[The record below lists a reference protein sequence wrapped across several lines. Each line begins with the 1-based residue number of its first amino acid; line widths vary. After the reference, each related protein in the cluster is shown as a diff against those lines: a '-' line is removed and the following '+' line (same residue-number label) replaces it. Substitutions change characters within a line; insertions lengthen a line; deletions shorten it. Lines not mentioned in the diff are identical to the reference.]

1 MRASPSTAVDLD
13 AMESWFQDLLL
24 VIPDGPGF
32 ALALGALA
40 LVEGIV
46 GAGLIVPGA
55 ILTVFGGFLVY
66 HGKGD
71 LPTVLVATSCG
82 AILGDI
88 ISYILGAR
96 FGSRL
101 WGRGLLKKHV
111 DLLLKAQ
118 AYFFDHGGKSVF
130 FGRFIG
136 PLRGLVPFIAGAAH
150 MRPLPFLGWAVI
162 SGLLWG
168 IGYPS
173 LGYLGGTSWDRARSL
188 SGGAGLS
195 IALGAVLVAF
205 FTWRRRALKSPR
217 KRR

>member
-1 MRASPSTAVDLD
+1 
-13 AMESWFQDLLL
+13 MENWLRELLML
-24 VIPDGPGF
+24 LPDGPLF
-32 ALALGALA
+32 AVMIGILALI
-40 LVEGIV
+40 EGIV
-46 GAGLIVPGA
+46 GLGLIVPGA
-55 ILTVFGGFLVY
+55 ILTVFGGFLVH

-71 LPTVLVATSCG
+71 LLPVLAAASCG
-82 AILGDI
+82 AIIGDL
-88 ISYILGAR
+88 ISYLLGAR

-150 MRPLPFLGWAVI
+150 MRPLPFLAWAVV

-168 IGYPS
+168 IGYPG
-173 LGYLGGTSWDRARSL
+173 LGYLGGTSWDMARGL
-188 SGGAGLS
+188 SGGA
-195 IALGAVLVAF
+195 ALLIVLLTLIVGF
-205 FTWRRRALKSPR
+205 FTWRRRILKPPAD
-217 KRR
+217 RR

>member
-1 MRASPSTAVDLD
+1 
-13 AMESWFQDLLL
+13 MESWFQDLLL
-24 VIPDGPGF
+24 VIPDGSQF
-32 ALALGALA
+32 AAALGALA

-66 HGKGD
+66 HGKGE
-71 LPTVLVATSCG
+71 LLTVLAATSCG

-118 AYFFDHGGKSVF
+118 VYFYDHGGKSVF

-150 MRPLPFLGWAVI
+150 MRPLPFLGWAVV
-162 SGLLWG
+162 SGLIWG

-188 SGGAGLS
+188 SGGAGLL
-195 IALGAVLVAF
+195 IALLTVLFAF
-205 FTWRRRALKSPR
+205 FSWRRRALKPPL